1 MVFAKTNSCAGE
13 VASIALNSFSTF
25 IGAQVN
31 LSQMPFLA
39 SLAVWLPLDVG
50 VFKLNFDGA
59 IGKEQHVS
67 GLGVI
72 ARNSLGQVM
81 ASLSE
86 QVGLILDVDFV
97 EEKAALRAVRF
108 AHNLGLADVY
118 LDGDSLTVVDAL
130 MAANCTN
137 FELAGFGPLIMEAR
151 QILTSF
157 HSFMVSHVRRTGNVV
172 AHRLAR
178 LAISSS
184 GLRVWMEEVPTSV
197 ASAVHLDV
205 AGS

>member
-1 MVFAKTNSCAGE
+1 
-13 VASIALNSFSTF
+13 
-25 IGAQVN
+25 
-31 LSQMPFLA
+31 MPSLA
-39 SLAVWLPLDVG
+39 SLAVWLPPDVG

-97 EEKAALRAVRF
+97 EAEAALRVARF
-108 AHNLGLADVY
+108 ARNLGQADVH
-118 LDGDSLTVVDAL
+118 LEGDSLTAVNAL
-130 MAANCTN
+130 MAANCAD
-137 FELAGFGPLIMEAR
+137 FELVGFGPLIMEPR
-151 QILTSF
+151 QVSSSF
-157 HSFMVSHVRRTGNVV
+157 HYFMVSHVRRTGNVV

-178 LAISSS
+178 LAIFSP
-184 GLRVWMEEVPTSV
+184 GLRVWMEEVPPSV